1 MILYFSRNTGSF
13 SDTILKKNG
22 QNRVEIIG
30 ILLRDT
36 SVVSTK
42 KITDTRDRQID
53 RQIERER
60 EREREREEKKSNIIF
75 TKPEDDW
82 VKGN

>member
-13 SDTILKKNG
+13 SDAILKKNG

-42 KITDTRDRQID
+42 KITDTRDRQI
-53 RQIERER
+53 
-60 EREREREEKKSNIIF
+60 EREREEKKSNIIF

>member
-1 MILYFSRNTGSF
+1 MILHFSRNTGSF

-42 KITDTRDRQID
+42 KITDTRDR
-53 RQIERER
+53 
-60 EREREREEKKSNIIF
+60 
-75 TKPEDDW
+75 
-82 VKGN
+82 

>member
-36 SVVSTK
+36 NVVSTK
-42 KITDTRDRQID
+42 TDTRG
-53 RQIERER
+53 RER
-60 EREREREEKKSNIIF
+60 EREKNPILFLQNQKTI
-75 TKPEDDW
+75 
-82 VKGN
+82 G

>member
-42 KITDTRDRQID
+42 TDTRG
-53 RQIERER
+53 RER
-60 EREREREEKKSNIIF
+60 EREKNPILFLQNQKTI
-75 TKPEDDW
+75 
-82 VKGN
+82 G

>member
-42 KITDTRDRQID
+42 KITDTRDRQI
-53 RQIERER
+53 
-60 EREREREEKKSNIIF
+60 EREREEKKSNIIF

>member
-1 MILYFSRNTGSF
+1 MILYFSRNTGRF

-36 SVVSTK
+36 NVVSTK
-42 KITDTRDRQID
+42 TDTRG
-53 RQIERER
+53 RER
-60 EREREREEKKSNIIF
+60 EREGKKSYIIL